1 MSIFAL
7 AILREP
13 SNLAL
18 RVICA
23 KGAAAPRNGSVK
35 VLLPYGGHRLPL
47 SCSGWSA
54 VLGIDADG
62 GTPDGDVT
70 KDGGSQMA
78 ARWCPYGL
86 FAFLAG
92 AVSDLIYE
100 VDDEL

>member
-1 MSIFAL
+1 MSIFAR
-7 AILREP
+7 AISRGP
-13 SNLAL
+13 SNLAP
-18 RVICA
+18 RVIGA
-23 KGAAAPRNGSVK
+23 KAAAPGNGSVK
-35 VLLPYGGHRLPL
+35 VLLPYGGHRLSL

-70 KDGGSQMA
+70 KEGGNQMA

-86 FAFLAG
+86 FTFLA

-100 VDDEL
+100 VDHEL

>member
-23 KGAAAPRNGSVK
+23 KGAAASGNGSVK
-35 VLLPYGGHRLPL
+35 VLLPYGGHRLSL

-70 KDGGSQMA
+70 KEGSSQMT

-92 AVSDLIYE
+92 AVSDLIYL